1 MPEIGAGSDIRK
13 RPLIITILCVLNF
26 IGLTITFLGLLIP
39 ENRAVIV
46 QRAGEVMVPMAFV
59 ITISAFVGMVG
70 YWKMRKWGVW
80 IYSGM
85 AIIDFGSDFLLN
97 LSLSQIGIIQMMLKI
112 LVIAVGIA
120 YFNRM
125 TYGR

>member
-1 MPEIGAGSDIRK
+1 MSEIEAGSRIGK

-26 IGLTITFLGLLIP
+26 IGLTITLLGLLIP
-39 ENRAVIV
+39 ENRALIV
-46 QRAGEVMVPMAFV
+46 QRAGGVMVPMAFA
-59 ITISAFVGMVG
+59 ISISAFVGMIG

-97 LSLSQIGIIQMMLKI
+97 LSLSQIGVTQYILKI
-112 LVIAVGIA
+112 LVIAVGIV

-125 TYGR
+125 T